1 MEGRLTVIFYVHCRL
16 LRILLFLIERMTS
29 LQDQLIAI
37 EARLDVLFAAD
48 QRDSALIT
56 SVEARAASLRE
67 RLILAETQRGGLSIS
82 IS

>member
-1 MEGRLTVIFYVHCRL
+1 
-16 LRILLFLIERMTS
+16 MTS

-48 QRDSALIT
+48 PRDSALI
-56 SVEARAASLRE
+56 SEFQARAASLRE
-67 RLILAETQRGGLSIS
+67 RLILAETQRGLLSIS

>member
-1 MEGRLTVIFYVHCRL
+1 
-16 LRILLFLIERMTS
+16 MTS

-48 QRDSALIT
+48 PRDSALI
-56 SVEARAASLRE
+56 SEFQARAA
-67 RLILAETQRGGLSIS
+67 RLGAIILAETQRGVLSIS